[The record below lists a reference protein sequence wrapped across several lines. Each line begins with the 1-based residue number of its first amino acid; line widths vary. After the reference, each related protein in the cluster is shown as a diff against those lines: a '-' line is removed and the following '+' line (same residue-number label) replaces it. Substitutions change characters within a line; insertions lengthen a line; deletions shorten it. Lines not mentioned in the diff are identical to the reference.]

1 MQLHELLDTD
11 LFNQLSDQDQEVV
24 TGGQLDG
31 NTISSIYKSNSTNNP
46 KFLVEL
52 FTYLGNQPGVLYNN
66 FDYNGFFQSLQAKGY
81 LDSSSPGGSNAT
93 VPGSKG

>member
-1 MQLHELLDTD
+1 MQLHELLHTD
-11 LFNQLSDQDQEVV
+11 LFNQLSDQEQEFV

-31 NTISSIYKSNSTNNP
+31 TTILSIYKSNSTNNP
-46 KFLVEL
+46 KFLVNL

-66 FDYNGFFQSLQAKGY
+66 FDYKGFFQNLQAKGY